1 MLDSLNPIPEPER
14 VTQLLRRAQKGDSE
28 AASAL
33 MPLVYRELHALAAR
47 KMRYERPNHTL
58 QPTIL
63 VNEAYLQLLNLDNLD
78 CQSKA
83 HFFALASNIMRRVLV
98 DHARSANAA
107 KRPGSHQQVSLT
119 SQVQVSS
126 QPIDI
131 LALNSA
137 LEALATFD
145 TRQAQ
150 VVEMR
155 FFAGLS
161 FEEIAEA
168 LDISVRTAKRDWAM
182 ARAWL
187 HGELSPRRR
196 TPHEC

>member
-1 MLDSLNPIPEPER
+1 MLDSLNPNSEPER

-33 MPLVYRELHALAAR
+33 LPLVYRELHALAAR

-63 VNEAYLQLLNLDNLD
+63 VNEAYLQLLKLDNLD
-78 CQSKA
+78 CQSKS

-119 SQVQVSS
+119 SRVQVSS

-137 LEALATFD
+137 LEELAAFD
-145 TRQAQ
+145 KRQAQ

-168 LDISVRTAKRDWAM
+168 LDISVRTAKRDWSM

-187 HGELSPRRR
+187 HGELMPRRS

>member
-1 MLDSLNPIPEPER
+1 MLGSLNPISEPQR
-14 VTQLLRRAQKGDSE
+14 VTQLLRRAQAGDAE

-33 MPLVYRELHALAAR
+33 MPLVYRELHALAER
-47 KMRYERPNHTL
+47 KMRFERPNHTL
-58 QPTIL
+58 QPTVL
-63 VNEAYLQLLNLDNLD
+63 VNEAYLQLLKLDNVD
-78 CQSKA
+78 CQNRA

-107 KRPGSHQQVSLT
+107 KRPGAHQQVTLT
-119 SQVQVSS
+119 SQVRVAA

-131 LALNSA
+131 LALNNA
-137 LEALATFD
+137 LEELAAFD
-145 TRQAQ
+145 KRQAQ

-161 FEEIAEA
+161 FEEIAES
-168 LDISVRTAKRDWAM
+168 LDISVRTAKRDWSI

-187 HGELSPRRR
+187 HGELVPRRNA
-196 TPHEC
+196 PYGC

>member
-1 MLDSLNPIPEPER
+1 
-14 VTQLLRRAQKGDSE
+14 
-28 AASAL
+28 
-33 MPLVYRELHALAAR
+33 
-47 KMRYERPNHTL
+47 
-58 QPTIL
+58 
-63 VNEAYLQLLNLDNLD
+63 
-78 CQSKA
+78 
-83 HFFALASNIMRRVLV
+83 
-98 DHARSANAA
+98 
-107 KRPGSHQQVSLT
+107 
-119 SQVQVSS
+119 VQVSS

-137 LEALATFD
+137 LEALAVFD
-145 TRQAQ
+145 KRQAQ

-187 HGELSPRRR
+187 HGELSPRRS